1 MSSPEAKPEFSR
13 GVPVERIAPGWRTE
27 TIAAT
32 SDERAALARR
42 FGLVELP
49 RFEATV
55 RLRRTR
61 AGRYVEVDGTLRAA
75 VVQTCVVTLDPV
87 TAEIDERFALL
98 LGPIGVPVPWKDG
111 GEDGADVVVDIDA
124 PEPLDGDDVD
134 IGELAAQQ
142 LSLAL
147 DPYPRSAEAA
157 DAPSPASDAADPR
170 PADSPFAAL
179 QSLRKPQ

>member
-1 MSSPEAKPEFSR
+1 MSSSEAKPEFSR

-32 SDERAALARR
+32 SDERAALAHR

-98 LGPIGVPVPWKDG
+98 LGPIGVPVD
-111 GEDGADVVVDIDA
+111 GEDDVVVDIDA

-157 DAPSPASDAADPR
+157 DAPSPASDDADPR
-170 PADSPFAAL
+170 PADRPFAAL